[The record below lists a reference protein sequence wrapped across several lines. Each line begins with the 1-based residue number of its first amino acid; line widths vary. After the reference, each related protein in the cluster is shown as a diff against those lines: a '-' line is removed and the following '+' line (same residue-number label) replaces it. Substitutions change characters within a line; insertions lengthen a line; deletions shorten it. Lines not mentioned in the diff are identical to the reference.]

1 MHTPSITRQERR
13 TAERSTI
20 LHACRWI
27 SPICLW
33 AGFLWPFIVSRFVGM
48 PFSRHLPT
56 GVGGLVLW
64 TLGMFLGYLLFARDV
79 AVSVAPLW
87 VRVSR
92 YIMATPATSIMLA
105 IALGFLYYPSLE
117 NTFVARRIN
126 IWLTITLLVMGVQ
139 ITAADWKAIFR
150 HPKIISAAVVLRWVF
165 MPMFAYFLAY
175 GFLVKLVNPQ
185 AATALAVGMVIV
197 GTTPTGSASNTMT
210 LISQGD
216 LALSVSVTSV
226 NTLLA
231 PFLQPLLIKL
241 FVGRATHVN
250 SIGIFTDLVEAV
262 LIPVLIGTLVGS
274 RYPEQV
280 KRLKPLLG
288 AISVICLGLMMVSTV
303 SKGTGT
309 LLKQVWVLPVVAVA
323 VVLHALAGLTIGY
336 YLPKWVGFSA
346 KQRVASSFE
355 VGLGNAALGVFV
367 ALNHF
372 SPLAAIPG
380 VLSGKLQN
388 MLAIAI
394 FVPRFQKLTDDV
406 KAAPIDAVVAA
417 PIIPAKVAAEAAKG

>member
-1 MHTPSITRQERR
+1 MPATTRRERQND
-13 TAERSTI
+13 ERSA
-20 LHACRWI
+20 LLKAYRWM

-33 AGFLWPFIVSRFVGM
+33 AGFLWPFAVSRFVGM
-48 PFSRHLPT
+48 PFSRHLSAA
-56 GVGGLVLW
+56 VGGVLLW
-64 TLGMFLGYLLFARDV
+64 ALGMALGYLLFARDA
-79 AVSVAPLW
+79 AVSAAPLW

-92 YIMATPATSIMLA
+92 YVTATPATSIMLA
-105 IALGFLYYPSLE
+105 VALGFLYYPSVE

-126 IWLTITLLVMGVQ
+126 VWLTITLLVMGVQ

-150 HPKIISAAVVLRWVF
+150 HPKIISAAVVLRWLF
-165 MPMFAYFLAY
+165 MPLIAYFLAY

-197 GTTPTGSASNTMT
+197 GTTPTGSASNTLT

-250 SIGIFTDLVEAV
+250 SVGIFTDLVEAV
-262 LIPVLIGTLVGS
+262 LIPVLIGSLVGS

-288 AISVICLGLMMVSTV
+288 AISVICLGLMMVATV

-309 LLKQVWVLPVVAVA
+309 LLKHVWVLPVLGVAVI
-323 VVLHALAGLTIGY
+323 LHALAGLAIGY
-336 YLPKWVGFSA
+336 YLPKWIGFSN

-355 VGLGNAALGVFV
+355 VGVGNAALGVFV

-388 MLAIAI
+388 MLAIGI
-394 FVPRFQKLTDDV
+394 FVPRFQKLTS
-406 KAAPIDAVVAA
+406 AVETVPPVRAKLS
-417 PIIPAKVAAEAAKG
+417 KVAAGGAEEVAS